1 MFHRELKINYGMLG
15 DLISNIESY
24 RSALSVM
31 KQSVEKIWEL
41 LEESSGEAYEGLE
54 ERKETILGQISSCA
68 VLKGEK

>member
-24 RSALSVM
+24 QSALSVM

-41 LEESSGEAYEGLE
+41 LEESSGEAYEGL
-54 ERKETILGQISSCA
+54 
-68 VLKGEK
+68 